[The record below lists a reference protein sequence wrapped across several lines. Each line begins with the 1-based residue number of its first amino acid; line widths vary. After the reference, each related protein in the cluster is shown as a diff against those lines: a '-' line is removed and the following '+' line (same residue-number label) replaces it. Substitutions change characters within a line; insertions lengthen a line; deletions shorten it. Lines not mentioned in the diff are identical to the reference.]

1 MYLSRYGCIGC
12 DSALLERFKGYTT
25 VKEVIIEIYTS
36 TCAGGD
42 VVSRKNC
49 NHHPYLFALD
59 CIPERYQPLNIN
71 QQRGEPRASTNLS
84 PLHFLLISFPL
95 SFVYLVTR
103 PWLRAECRA
112 AAIAYTENNLH
123 YHEP

>member
-59 CIPERYQPLNIN
+59 CIPERYQPLHIN
-71 QQRGEPRASTNLS
+71 QQGVSLVLRLIYPHSIFSLFLS
-84 PLHFLLISFPL
+84 LYLLFI
-95 SFVYLVTR
+95 
-103 PWLRAECRA
+103 
-112 AAIAYTENNLH
+112 
-123 YHEP
+123 